1 MPRNAQRRQ
10 QILEALAQMLEDNPG
25 DRITTARLAAQVG
38 VSEAALYRHFPS
50 KAKMF
55 DGLIEFAEEAL
66 FQRVAIILQ
75 EENEALGRCRHILL
89 LLLTFAERNPGISR
103 LLTGEALTGE
113 TERLRHRI
121 NQVMDRVETQ
131 LRQALREAELREGLR
146 PVIPL
151 PEAANL
157 LFCSAEGRILEFVRS
172 EFRRSPTAG
181 WDVQFAFLA
190 RDLMREVPRASDTEP
205 GSGTRPAGIGTTGAL
220 GAKSA

>member
-1 MPRNAQRRQ
+1 MARNAQRRQ

-55 DGLIEFAEEAL
+55 EGLIEFAEEAL
-66 FQRVAIILQ
+66 FQRIALILQ
-75 EENEALGRCRHILL
+75 EEGTALQRARHILFL
-89 LLLTFAERNPGISR
+89 LISFAERNPGISR

-121 NQVMDRVETQ
+121 NQLMDRIETQ
-131 LRQALREAELREGLR
+131 LRQVLREAELREGLR
-146 PVIPL
+146 PVLSL

-157 LFCSAEGRILEFVRS
+157 LFACAEGRILEFVRS
-172 EFRRSPTAG
+172 EFRRSPTVG
-181 WDVQFAFLA
+181 WDEQYSYLSAA
-190 RDLMREVPRASDTEP
+190 LMREVPRAASA
-205 GSGTRPAGIGTTGAL
+205 AGNAL
-220 GAKSA
+220 GAQGA

>member
-55 DGLIEFAEEAL
+55 EGLIEFIEEAL
-66 FQRVAIILQ
+66 FQRIARILQ
-75 EENEALGRCRHILL
+75 EEGQAQSRCGHVLFLL
-89 LLLTFAERNPGISR
+89 LSFAERNPGISR
-103 LLTGEALTGE
+103 LLAGEALTGE
-113 TERLRHRI
+113 TERLRHRV

-131 LRQALREAELREGLR
+131 LRQILREAELREGLR
-146 PVIPL
+146 PVLPL
-151 PEAANL
+151 PDAANL
-157 LFCSAEGRILEFVRS
+157 LFCAAEGRILQFVRS

-181 WDVQFAFLA
+181 WEQQYAYLSDGMLRA
-190 RDLMREVPRASDTEP
+190 VPTAGGASA
-205 GSGTRPAGIGTTGAL
+205 AGIAGA
-220 GAKSA
+220 

>member
-1 MPRNAQRRQ
+1 MARNAQRRQ

-55 DGLIEFAEEAL
+55 EGLIEFAEDAL
-66 FQRVAIILQ
+66 FQRIALILQ
-75 EENEALGRCRHILL
+75 EEETALLRARHILFL
-89 LLLTFAERNPGISR
+89 LISFAERNPGISR

-121 NQVMDRVETQ
+121 NQLMDRVETQ
-131 LRQALREAELREGLR
+131 LRQVLREAELREGLR
-146 PVIPL
+146 PVMGL

-157 LFCSAEGRILEFVRS
+157 LFACAEGRILEFVRS

-181 WDVQFAFLA
+181 WEEQYAYMSGA
-190 RDLMREVPRASDTEP
+190 LMREVPRSA
-205 GSGTRPAGIGTTGAL
+205 ATTGGVL
-220 GAKSA
+220 GARGA